1 MPYLIKVANNIVWQR
16 INMEFET
23 IIPRIAKKEFETIEN
38 GEKIWIN
45 TTTKLVPKIIY
56 DISKRLAQIDLIK
69 YVKIS
74 NDTILA
80 SSEIK
85 GKRVLIPVIEQ
96 EHETAIGIN
105 LAFYLE
111 HKMMDFCVINSPIK
125 GYGSKMVDSV
135 LTDFPDDWN
144 ATVIFDYSDGFWDKM
159 KSIYDKI
166 NWVDI

>member
-1 MPYLIKVANNIVWQR
+1 
-16 INMEFET
+16 MEFET

-38 GEKIWIN
+38 GGKIWIN
-45 TTTKLVPKIIY
+45 TTTKLIPKIIF

-85 GKRVLIPVIEQ
+85 GKRVLIPVTQ
-96 EHETAIGIN
+96 QDHPTAVGIN

-111 HKMMDFCVINSPIK
+111 HKIMDFNEINSPIK
-125 GYGSKMVDSV
+125 GYGGKMVNSV
-135 LTDFPDDWN
+135 LTDFPNDWN
-144 ATVIFDYSDGFWDKM
+144 AAVVFDYSGGFWDKM
-159 KSIYDKI
+159 KSTYDKI
-166 NWVDI
+166 NWVDM